1 MKTKLMIAVLMGLLL
16 APFIAFAAPPGD
28 WWGQVLINGTS
39 VPDGTPINAYI
50 NGQLVANTTVGAKL
64 GSGYYELFIEA
75 SDGQTIIFKIGSVY
89 AANATF
95 SDGAHPQLN
104 LSLAQAACGDTR
116 CNGGESCSTCSNDCG
131 VCPSSGGGGTP
142 PPVVVRSGGGGGFI
156 CTPNWECTT
165 WTECSPAGTQTR
177 NCTDKNNCGKTT
189 GKPIES
195 QACTYVPPK
204 TPEELPGENLTTEEN
219 LAGNESTTTPILPT
233 GFWNRITGGAIALFG
248 GNANPIVGIIVML
261 LIAGLGVWLFF
272 FFKRRRKKKKK

>member
-131 VCPSSGGGGTP
+131 VCPSSGGGSTGGIGGS
-142 PPVVVRSGGGGGFI
+142 SGGGGGSY
-156 CTPNWECTT
+156 TP
-165 WTECSPAGTQTR
+165 PA
-177 NCTDKNNCGKTT
+177 KTT
-189 GKPIES
+189 NTTNTTGSNATAQSNATS
-195 QACTYVPPK
+195 QT
-204 TPEELPGENLTTEEN
+204 EENLTTEEN

-248 GNANPIVGIIVML
+248 GNANPIVGIIVIL

-272 FFKRRRKKKKK
+272 FLKRRKKKGKK